1 MMRQMREATK
11 PIMLLAAIAFV
22 ALMVF
27 EWGMDASGQSGGGVG
42 EIGSVNGQPVMY
54 ESYMAAYRQLY
65 DQVQRGQEEL
75 ISSQQNKEIE
85 DAAFDEIVTQLL
97 VLQELRERGIKVTD
111 REVSE
116 AAQFSP
122 PDYLQAQFV
131 DDAGGLD
138 LQAYHTFLATL
149 PPEQLILL
157 EAYYRDVIPRGK
169 LLRQVSS
176 GIFVSDAE
184 LWQEFQDQVEQVEIR
199 YVPMDPSTRYDD
211 EAFSVSDEEIED
223 YYGSNQEEFEVPA
236 RASLKVVVLDKTPTA
251 SDTAAAYSGAEEL
264 MQEIREGE
272 DFAEIAQA
280 ESTDQP
286 TASLGGDLGVFSK
299 GRMVPAFDSA
309 VFAAA
314 PGQLVGP
321 VQTSFGLHVIEV
333 QDRWSQDSVKAR
345 HILLPIT
352 RTDESEI
359 QLLTLADS
367 IEDLGEEMALDQAAV
382 LAGLTATTL
391 DVAQNFPFLPGAGQ
405 VSEGADWA
413 FEEASPG
420 DVSPVFETPTAFYS
434 LELVSS
440 EPEGILPLEGARA
453 AIQATLLFDAKMNQ
467 ARIDA
472 QGLVGLIRGGMV
484 LANAASD
491 LDLDVRMTGLFSRSD
506 FVAGVGRQNAA
517 IGAAFGLEP
526 GEVSEV
532 VPTPANVY
540 VIEVLTRTDA
550 DSTAWLTQLTEQ
562 RQTAI
567 ALRQQA
573 RLGEWIEALR
583 ASADVRDRRDVVLAP
598 VDEDAIPLGPMGF

>member
-11 PIMLLAAIAFV
+11 PIMFLAALAFL

-54 ESYMAAYRQLY
+54 DSYMAAYRQLY
-65 DQVQRGQEEL
+65 DQVQRNQEEL

-85 DAAFDEIVTQLL
+85 DAAFDEVVTQLL
-97 VLQELRERGIKVTD
+97 VLQELRERGIMVTD

-122 PDYLQAQFV
+122 PDYLQAQFI

-157 EAYYRDVIPRGK
+157 EAYYRDVIPRSK

-176 GIFVSDAE
+176 GIYVSDAE
-184 LWQEFQDQVEQVEIR
+184 LWQEFRDQVEQVEIR
-199 YVPMDPSTRYDD
+199 YVPMDPSVRYQD
-211 EAFSVSDEEIED
+211 EAFRVSDAEIED
-223 YYGSNQEEFEVPA
+223 YYGSNQAEFEVPA
-236 RASLKVVVLDKTPTA
+236 RASLKAVVLDKTPTA
-251 SDTAAAYSGAEEL
+251 TDTASAYAEAQEL
-264 MQEIREGE
+264 MQEIRQGA

-280 ESTDQP
+280 ESADQP
-286 TASLGGDLGVFSK
+286 TASVGGDLGVFSR
-299 GRMVPAFDSA
+299 GRMVPQFDSV
-309 VFAAA
+309 VFATT
-314 PGQLVGP
+314 PGQLAGP

-333 QDRWSQDSVKAR
+333 QERWSQDSVKAR
-345 HILLPIT
+345 HILLPIA

-367 IEDLGEEMALDQAAV
+367 LEDLGEEMALDQAAS
-382 LAGLTATTL
+382 LAGLTSIEL
-391 DVAQNFPFLPGAGQ
+391 DIAQNFPFLPGAGQ

-420 DVSPVFETPTAFYS
+420 DVSPVFETSTAFYS

-440 EPEGILPLEGARA
+440 EPEGILPIEDAKT
-453 AIQATLLFDAKMNQ
+453 AIESTLLFDAKMNQ
-467 ARIDA
+467 AQIDA
-472 QGLVGLIRGGMV
+472 QELVALVRGGSV
-484 LANAASD
+484 LSNAAAD
-491 LDLDVRMTGLFSRSD
+491 LALDVRMAGPFSRRD
-506 FVAGVGRQNAA
+506 FVAGIGRQNAA
-517 IGAAFGLEP
+517 VGAAFGL
-526 GEVSEV
+526 GIGDVSEV

-562 RQTAI
+562 RQSAI
-567 ALRQQA
+567 SIRQQA

-583 ASADVRDRRDVVLAP
+583 ASADISDRRDVVLAP
-598 VDEDAIPLGPMGF
+598 VDEDAIPQMPMLF

>member
-11 PIMLLAAIAFV
+11 PIMLFTAIAFV

-27 EWGMDASGQSGGGVG
+27 EWGMDITGQSGGGLG

-65 DQVQRGQEEL
+65 DQVQRSQEEL

-85 DAAFDEIVTQLL
+85 DAAFDEVVTQLL
-97 VLQELRERGIKVTD
+97 VLQELEKRGIMVTD

-122 PDYLQAQFV
+122 PDYLQGEFI

-138 LQAYHTFLATL
+138 LQAYQTFLATL
-149 PPEQLILL
+149 PPEQLIIL

-184 LWQEFQDQVEQVEIR
+184 LWQEFRDQVEQVEIR
-199 YVPMDPSTRYDD
+199 YVPMDPSSRYEDD
-211 EAFSVSDEEIED
+211 VFTISESDIEA
-223 YYGSNQEEFEVPA
+223 YYRDNEEEFEVPA
-236 RASLKVVVLDKTPTA
+236 RASVHVVVLDKTPTA
-251 SDTAAAYSGAEEL
+251 SDTASAFSDAEEI
-264 MQEIREGE
+264 MQEIRDGG
-272 DFAEIAQA
+272 DFAEIARA
-280 ESTDQP
+280 ESTDEP
-286 TASLGGDLGVFSK
+286 TAPLGGDLGVFNQ

-309 VFAAA
+309 VFGATA
-314 PGQLVGP
+314 GSLVGP

-333 QDRWSQDSVKAR
+333 QNRWAQDSVQAR
-345 HILLPIT
+345 HILLPIV

-367 IEDLGEEMALDQAAV
+367 LEDLGEEMALDQAAAT
-382 LAGLTATTL
+382 AGLTSTTL
-391 DVAQNFPFLPGAGQ
+391 DIAQNFPFLPGAGQ
-405 VSEGADWA
+405 VSEGADWL

-420 DVSPVFETPTAFYS
+420 AVSPVFETSTAFYA

-440 EPEGILPLEGARA
+440 EPEGVLPLADASA
-453 AIQATLLFDAKMNQ
+453 AIESTLLFDAKMGQ
-467 ARIDA
+467 AQVDA
-472 QGLVGLIRGGMV
+472 QDLVSRVRGGTV
-484 LANAASD
+484 LSNAAAE
-491 LDLDVRMTGLFSRSD
+491 LELDVRSAGPFSRND
-506 FVAGVGRQNAA
+506 FVAGIGRQNAA

-526 GEVSEV
+526 GDVSGV

-540 VIEVLTRTDA
+540 VLEVLTRTDA
-550 DSTAWLTQLTEQ
+550 DSTAWLAQLTEQ
-562 RQTAI
+562 RQAAI
-567 ALRQQA
+567 AIRQQA
-573 RLGEWIEALR
+573 RLSEWIEALR
-583 ASADVRDRRDVVLAP
+583 ASANIRDRRDIVLAP
-598 VDEDAIPLGPMGF
+598 ADEDAMPQIPMVF

>member
-333 QDRWSQDSVKAR
+333 QDRWSQDSVRAR

-472 QGLVGLIRGGMV
+472 QGLVGLVRGGMV

-583 ASADVRDRRDVVLAP
+583 ASANVRDRRDVVLAP

>member
-11 PIMLLAAIAFV
+11 PIMFLAALAFLG
-22 ALMVF
+22 LMVF
-27 EWGMDASGQSGGGVG
+27 EWGMDASGMSGGSVG

-54 ESYMAAYRQLY
+54 EAYMAAYRQLY
-65 DQVQRGQEEL
+65 DQVQRNQEEL

-85 DAAFDEIVTQLL
+85 DAAFDEVVTQLL
-97 VLQELRERGIKVTD
+97 VLQELRERGIMVTD

-122 PDYLQAQFV
+122 PDYLQGQFI

-176 GIFVSDAE
+176 GIYVSDAE
-184 LWQEFQDQVEQVEIR
+184 LWQEFRDQVEQVEIR
-199 YVPMDPSTRYDD
+199 YVPMDPSVRYQD
-211 EAFSVSDEEIED
+211 EAFSVSDAEIED
-223 YYGSNQEEFEVPA
+223 YYGSNQAEFEVPA
-236 RASLKVVVLDKTPTA
+236 RASLKAVVLDKTPTA
-251 SDTAAAYSGAEEL
+251 TDTAAAYAEALEL
-264 MQEIREGE
+264 MQEIRQGA

-280 ESTDQP
+280 ESADQP
-286 TASLGGDLGVFSK
+286 TASIGGDLGVFSR
-299 GRMVPAFDSA
+299 GRMVPQFDSV
-309 VFAAA
+309 VFATA
-314 PGQLVGP
+314 PGQLAGP

-333 QDRWSQDSVKAR
+333 QERWSQDSVKAR
-345 HILLPIT
+345 HILLPIA

-367 IEDLGEEMALDQAAV
+367 LEDLGEEMALDQAAS
-382 LAGLTATTL
+382 LAGLTSTEL
-391 DVAQNFPFLPGAGQ
+391 DIAQNFPFLPGAGQ

-420 DVSPVFETPTAFYS
+420 DVSPVFETSTAFYS

-440 EPEGILPLEGARA
+440 EPEGILPLEDAKT
-453 AIQATLLFDAKMNQ
+453 AIESTLLFDAKMNQ
-467 ARIDA
+467 AQMDA
-472 QGLVGLIRGGMV
+472 QELVALVRGGSV
-484 LANAASD
+484 LSNAAAN
-491 LDLDVRMTGLFSRSD
+491 LELDVRMSGPFSRSD
-506 FVAGVGRQNAA
+506 FVAGIGRQNAA
-517 IGAAFGLEP
+517 IGAAFGLGL

-550 DSTAWLTQLTEQ
+550 DSTAWLAQLTEQ
-562 RQTAI
+562 RQSAI
-567 ALRQQA
+567 SIRQQA

-583 ASADVRDRRDVVLAP
+583 ASANIRDRRDVVLAP
-598 VDEDAIPLGPMGF
+598 VDEDAIPQMPMLF

>member
-11 PIMLLAAIAFV
+11 PIMLLAALAFV

-27 EWGMDASGQSGGGVG
+27 EWGMDMSGRSGGSVG
-42 EIGSVNGQPVMY
+42 EIGSVNGQPVNY

-65 DQVQRGQEEL
+65 DQVQRNQEEL

-85 DAAFDEIVTQLL
+85 DAAFDEVVTQLL
-97 VLQELRERGIKVTD
+97 VLQELRERGIMVTD

-122 PDYLQAQFV
+122 PDYLQAQFI
-131 DDAGGLD
+131 DDAGGLA

-157 EAYYRDVIPRGK
+157 EAYYRDVIPRSK

-176 GIFVSDAE
+176 GIYVSDAE
-184 LWQEFQDQVEQVEIR
+184 LWQEFRDQVEQVEIR
-199 YVPMDPSTRYDD
+199 YVPMDPSVRYQD
-211 EAFSVSDEEIED
+211 EAFRVSDAEIED
-223 YYGSNQEEFEVPA
+223 YYGSNQAEFEVPA
-236 RASLKVVVLDKTPTA
+236 RASLKAVVLDKTPTA
-251 SDTAAAYSGAEEL
+251 TATASAYAEAQAL
-264 MQEIREGE
+264 MQEIRQGA

-280 ESTDQP
+280 ESADQP
-286 TASLGGDLGVFSK
+286 TASVGGDLGVFSR
-299 GRMVPAFDSA
+299 GRMVPQFDSV
-309 VFAAA
+309 VFATT
-314 PGQLVGP
+314 PGQLAGP

-333 QDRWSQDSVKAR
+333 QERWSQDSVKAR
-345 HILLPIT
+345 HILLPIA

-367 IEDLGEEMALDQAAV
+367 LEDLGEEMALDQAAS
-382 LAGLTATTL
+382 LAGLTSIEL
-391 DVAQNFPFLPGAGQ
+391 DIAQNFPFLPGAGQ
-405 VSEGADWA
+405 VSEGAEWA

-420 DVSPVFETPTAFYS
+420 DVSPVFETSTAFYS

-440 EPEGILPLEGARA
+440 EPEGILPLEDAKT
-453 AIQATLLFDAKMNQ
+453 AIESTLLFDAKMNQ
-467 ARIDA
+467 AQMDA
-472 QGLVGLIRGGMV
+472 QELVALVRGGSV
-484 LANAASD
+484 LSNAAAD
-491 LDLDVRMTGLFSRSD
+491 LELDVRMAGPFSRSD
-506 FVAGVGRQNAA
+506 FVAGIGRQNAA
-517 IGAAFGLEP
+517 IGAAFGLGL

-550 DSTAWLTQLTEQ
+550 DSTAWLAQLTEQ
-562 RQTAI
+562 RQSAI
-567 ALRQQA
+567 SIRQQA

-583 ASADVRDRRDVVLAP
+583 ASADIRDRRDVVLAP
-598 VDEDAIPLGPMGF
+598 VDEDAIPQMPMLF

>member
-11 PIMLLAAIAFV
+11 PIMLLAALAFV

-27 EWGMDASGQSGGGVG
+27 EWGMDMSGRSGGSVG
-42 EIGSVNGQPVMY
+42 EIGSVNGQPVNY

-65 DQVQRGQEEL
+65 DQVQRNQEEL

-85 DAAFDEIVTQLL
+85 DAAFDEVVTQLL
-97 VLQELRERGIKVTD
+97 VLQELRERGIMVTD

-122 PDYLQAQFV
+122 PDYLQAQFI

-157 EAYYRDVIPRGK
+157 EAYYRDVIPRSK

-176 GIFVSDAE
+176 GIYVSDAE
-184 LWQEFQDQVEQVEIR
+184 LWQEFRDQVEQVEIR
-199 YVPMDPSTRYDD
+199 YVPMDPSVRYQD
-211 EAFSVSDEEIED
+211 EAFSVSDAEIED
-223 YYGSNQEEFEVPA
+223 YYGSNQAEFEVPA
-236 RASLKVVVLDKTPTA
+236 RASLKAVVLDKTPTA
-251 SDTAAAYSGAEEL
+251 TDTASAYAEAQEL
-264 MQEIREGE
+264 MQEIRQGA

-280 ESTDQP
+280 ESADQP
-286 TASLGGDLGVFSK
+286 TASVGGDLGVFSR
-299 GRMVPAFDSA
+299 GRMVPQFDSV
-309 VFAAA
+309 VFATT
-314 PGQLVGP
+314 PGQLAGP

-333 QDRWSQDSVKAR
+333 QERWSQDSVKAR
-345 HILLPIT
+345 HILLPIA

-367 IEDLGEEMALDQAAV
+367 LEDLGEEMALDQAAS
-382 LAGLTATTL
+382 LAGLTSIEL
-391 DVAQNFPFLPGAGQ
+391 DIAQNFPFLPGAGQ

-420 DVSPVFETPTAFYS
+420 DVSPVFETSTAFYS

-440 EPEGILPLEGARA
+440 EPEGILPLEDAKT
-453 AIQATLLFDAKMNQ
+453 AIESTLLFDAKMNQ
-467 ARIDA
+467 AQMDA
-472 QGLVGLIRGGMV
+472 QELVALVRGGSV
-484 LANAASD
+484 LSNAAAD
-491 LDLDVRMTGLFSRSD
+491 LELDVRMAGPFSRSD
-506 FVAGVGRQNAA
+506 FVAGIGRQNAA
-517 IGAAFGLEP
+517 IGAAFGLGL

-550 DSTAWLTQLTEQ
+550 DSTAWLAQLTEQ
-562 RQTAI
+562 RQSAI
-567 ALRQQA
+567 SIRQQA

-583 ASADVRDRRDVVLAP
+583 ASADIRDRRDVVLAP
-598 VDEDAIPLGPMGF
+598 VDEDAIPQMPMLF

>member
-27 EWGMDASGQSGGGVG
+27 EWGMDASGQSGGSVG

-333 QDRWSQDSVKAR
+333 QDRWSQDSVRAR

-472 QGLVGLIRGGMV
+472 QGLVGLVRGGMV

-583 ASADVRDRRDVVLAP
+583 ASANVRDRRDVVLAP

>member
-11 PIMLLAAIAFV
+11 PIMLFTAIAFV

-27 EWGMDASGQSGGGVG
+27 EWGMDITGQSGGGLG

-65 DQVQRGQEEL
+65 DQVQRSQEEL

-85 DAAFDEIVTQLL
+85 DAAFDEVVTQLL
-97 VLQELRERGIKVTD
+97 VLQELEKRGIMVTD

-122 PDYLQAQFV
+122 PDYLQGEFI

-138 LQAYHTFLATL
+138 LQAYQTFLATL
-149 PPEQLILL
+149 PPEQLIIL

-184 LWQEFQDQVEQVEIR
+184 LWQEFRDQVEQVEIR
-199 YVPMDPSTRYDD
+199 YVPMDPSSRYEDD
-211 EAFSVSDEEIED
+211 VFTIFESDIEA
-223 YYGSNQEEFEVPA
+223 YYRANEEEFEVPA
-236 RASLKVVVLDKTPTA
+236 RASVHVVVLDKTPTA
-251 SDTAAAYSGAEEL
+251 SDTAAAFADAEEI
-264 MQEIREGE
+264 MQEIRDGG
-272 DFAEIAQA
+272 DFAEIARA
-280 ESTDQP
+280 ESTDEP
-286 TASLGGDLGVFSK
+286 TAPLGGDLGVFNQ

-309 VFAAA
+309 VFGATA
-314 PGQLVGP
+314 GSLVGP

-333 QDRWSQDSVKAR
+333 QNRWAQDSVQAR
-345 HILLPIT
+345 HILLPIV

-367 IEDLGEEMALDQAAV
+367 LEDLGEEMALDQAAAT
-382 LAGLTATTL
+382 AGLTSTTL
-391 DVAQNFPFLPGAGQ
+391 DIAQNFPFLPGAGQ
-405 VSEGADWA
+405 VSEGADWL

-420 DVSPVFETPTAFYS
+420 DVSPVFETSTAFYA

-440 EPEGILPLEGARA
+440 EPEGVLPLTDASA
-453 AIQATLLFDAKMNQ
+453 AIESTLLFDAKMGQ
-467 ARIDA
+467 AQVDA
-472 QGLVGLIRGGMV
+472 QDLVSRVRGGTV
-484 LANAASD
+484 LSNAAAE
-491 LDLDVRMTGLFSRSD
+491 LELDVRSAGPFSRND
-506 FVAGVGRQNAA
+506 FVAGIGRQNAA

-526 GEVSEV
+526 GDVSGV

-540 VIEVLTRTDA
+540 VLEVLIRTDA
-550 DSTAWLTQLTEQ
+550 DSTAWLAQLTEQ
-562 RQTAI
+562 RQAAI
-567 ALRQQA
+567 AIRQQA
-573 RLGEWIEALR
+573 RLSEWIEALR
-583 ASADVRDRRDVVLAP
+583 ASANIRDRRDIVLAP
-598 VDEDAIPLGPMGF
+598 ADEDAMPQIPMVF

>member
-11 PIMLLAAIAFV
+11 PIMLLAALAFV

-27 EWGMDASGQSGGGVG
+27 EWGMDMSGRSGGSVG
-42 EIGSVNGQPVMY
+42 EIGSVNGQPVNY

-65 DQVQRGQEEL
+65 DQVQRNQEEL

-85 DAAFDEIVTQLL
+85 DAAFDEVVTQLL
-97 VLQELRERGIKVTD
+97 VLQELRERGIMVTD
-111 REVSE
+111 REVRE

-122 PDYLQAQFV
+122 PDYLQAQFI

-157 EAYYRDVIPRGK
+157 EAYYRDVIPRSK

-176 GIFVSDAE
+176 GIYVSDAE
-184 LWQEFQDQVEQVEIR
+184 LWQEFRDQVEQVEIR
-199 YVPMDPSTRYDD
+199 YVPMDPSVRYQD
-211 EAFSVSDEEIED
+211 EAFRVSDAEIED
-223 YYGSNQEEFEVPA
+223 YYGSNQAEFEVPA
-236 RASLKVVVLDKTPTA
+236 RASLKAVVLDKTPTA
-251 SDTAAAYSGAEEL
+251 TDTASAYAEAQEL
-264 MQEIREGE
+264 MQEIRQGA

-280 ESTDQP
+280 ESADQP
-286 TASLGGDLGVFSK
+286 TASVGGDLGVFSR
-299 GRMVPAFDSA
+299 GRMVPQFDSV
-309 VFAAA
+309 VFATT
-314 PGQLVGP
+314 PGQLAGP

-333 QDRWSQDSVKAR
+333 QERWSQDSVKAR
-345 HILLPIT
+345 HILLPIA

-367 IEDLGEEMALDQAAV
+367 LEDLGEEMALDQAAS
-382 LAGLTATTL
+382 LAGLTSIEL
-391 DVAQNFPFLPGAGQ
+391 DIAQNFPFLPGAGQ

-420 DVSPVFETPTAFYS
+420 DVSPVFETSTAFYS

-440 EPEGILPLEGARA
+440 EPEGILPLEDAKT
-453 AIQATLLFDAKMNQ
+453 AIESTLLFDAKMNQ
-467 ARIDA
+467 AQMDA
-472 QGLVGLIRGGMV
+472 QELVALVRGGSV
-484 LANAASD
+484 LSNAAAD
-491 LDLDVRMTGLFSRSD
+491 LELDVRMAGPFSRSD
-506 FVAGVGRQNAA
+506 FVAGIGRQNAA
-517 IGAAFGLEP
+517 IGAAFGLGL

-550 DSTAWLTQLTEQ
+550 DSTAWLAQLTEQ
-562 RQTAI
+562 RQSAI
-567 ALRQQA
+567 SIRQQA

-583 ASADVRDRRDVVLAP
+583 ASADIRDRRDVVLAP
-598 VDEDAIPLGPMGF
+598 VDEDAIPQMPMLF

>member
-1 MMRQMREATK
+1 
-11 PIMLLAAIAFV
+11 MLLAAIAFV

-472 QGLVGLIRGGMV
+472 QGLVGLVRGGMV

-583 ASADVRDRRDVVLAP
+583 ASANVRDRRDVVLAP

>member
-11 PIMLLAAIAFV
+11 PIMLAAAVAFV

-472 QGLVGLIRGGMV
+472 QGLVGLVRGGMV

-583 ASADVRDRRDVVLAP
+583 ASANVRDRRDVVLAP

>member
-11 PIMLLAAIAFV
+11 PIMLFTAIAFV

-27 EWGMDASGQSGGGVG
+27 QWGMDITGQSGGGLG

-65 DQVQRGQEEL
+65 DQVQRSQEEL

-85 DAAFDEIVTQLL
+85 DAAFDEVVTQLL
-97 VLQELRERGIKVTD
+97 VLQELETRGITVTD

-122 PDYLQAQFV
+122 PEYLQAEFV
-131 DDAGGLD
+131 NDAGGLD
-138 LQAYHTFLATL
+138 LQAYQTFLATL
-149 PPEQLILL
+149 PPEQLIIL

-184 LWQEFQDQVEQVEIR
+184 LWQEFRDQVEQVEIR
-199 YVPMDPSTRYDD
+199 YVPMDPSSRYEDD
-211 EAFSVSDEEIED
+211 AFTISESEIEA
-223 YYGSNQEEFEVPA
+223 YYRANQEEFEVPA
-236 RASLKVVVLDKTPTA
+236 RASVKVVVLDKTPTA
-251 SDTAAAYSGAEEL
+251 SDTAAAYTDAEEI
-264 MQEIREGE
+264 MQEIRDGG
-272 DFAEIAQA
+272 DFAEIAEA

-286 TASLGGDLGVFSK
+286 TAGLGGDLGVFNR

-309 VFAAA
+309 VFAASA
-314 PGQLVGP
+314 GDLVGP

-333 QDRWSQDSVKAR
+333 QDRWAQDSAQAR
-345 HILLPIT
+345 HILLPIN

-367 IEDLGEEMALDQAAV
+367 LEDLGEDMALDQAATM
-382 LAGLTATTL
+382 AGLPSTTL
-391 DVAQNFPFLPGAGQ
+391 DIAQNFPFLPGAGQ

-420 DVSPVFETPTAFYS
+420 DVSPVFETPTAFYA

-440 EPEGILPLEGARA
+440 EPEGVLPLEDASA
-453 AIQATLLFDAKMNQ
+453 AIASTLLFEAKMAQ
-467 ARIDA
+467 AQVDA
-472 QGLVGLIRGGMV
+472 QDVVARVRGGMV
-484 LANAASD
+484 LSNAAAEME
-491 LDLDVRMTGLFSRSD
+491 LDVRSAGPFSRND

-526 GEVSEV
+526 GDVSDV

-540 VIEVLTRTDA
+540 ILEVLSRTDA
-550 DSTAWLTQLTEQ
+550 DSTAWLAQITEQ
-562 RQTAI
+562 RQAAI
-567 ALRQQA
+567 AIRQQA
-573 RLGEWIEALR
+573 RLTEWIEALR
-583 ASADVRDRRDVVLAP
+583 ASANIRDRRDIVLAP
-598 VDEDAIPLGPMGF
+598 VDEDALPQIPMVF

>member
-11 PIMLLAAIAFV
+11 PIMLFTAIAFV

-27 EWGMDASGQSGGGVG
+27 EWGMDITGQSGGGLG

-65 DQVQRGQEEL
+65 DQVQRSQEEL

-85 DAAFDEIVTQLL
+85 DAAFDEVVTQLL
-97 VLQELRERGIKVTD
+97 VLQELEKRGIMVTD

-122 PDYLQAQFV
+122 PDYLQGEFI

-138 LQAYHTFLATL
+138 LQAYQTFLATL
-149 PPEQLILL
+149 PPEQLIIL

-184 LWQEFQDQVEQVEIR
+184 LWQEFRDQVEQVEIR
-199 YVPMDPSTRYDD
+199 YVPMDPSSRYEDD
-211 EAFSVSDEEIED
+211 VFTISESDIEA
-223 YYGSNQEEFEVPA
+223 YYRDNEEEFEVPA
-236 RASLKVVVLDKTPTA
+236 RASVHVVVLDKTPTA
-251 SDTAAAYSGAEEL
+251 SDTAAAFADAEEI
-264 MQEIREGE
+264 MQEIRDGG
-272 DFAEIAQA
+272 DFAEIARA
-280 ESTDQP
+280 ESTDEP
-286 TASLGGDLGVFSK
+286 TAPLGGDLGVFNQ

-309 VFAAA
+309 VFGATA
-314 PGQLVGP
+314 GSLVGP

-333 QDRWSQDSVKAR
+333 QNRWAQDSVQAR
-345 HILLPIT
+345 HILLPIV

-367 IEDLGEEMALDQAAV
+367 LEDLGEEMALDQAAAT
-382 LAGLTATTL
+382 AGLTSTTL
-391 DVAQNFPFLPGAGQ
+391 DIAQNFPFLPGAGQ
-405 VSEGADWA
+405 VSEGADWL

-420 DVSPVFETPTAFYS
+420 DVSPVFETSTAFYA

-440 EPEGILPLEGARA
+440 EPEGVLPLADASA
-453 AIQATLLFDAKMNQ
+453 AIESTLLFDAKMGQ
-467 ARIDA
+467 AQVDA
-472 QGLVGLIRGGMV
+472 QDLVSRVRGGTV
-484 LANAASD
+484 LSNAAAE
-491 LDLDVRMTGLFSRSD
+491 LELDVRSAGPFSRND
-506 FVAGVGRQNAA
+506 FVAGIGRQNAA

-526 GEVSEV
+526 GDVSGV

-540 VIEVLTRTDA
+540 VLEVLTRTDA
-550 DSTAWLTQLTEQ
+550 DSTAWLAQLTEQ
-562 RQTAI
+562 RQAAI
-567 ALRQQA
+567 AIRQQA
-573 RLGEWIEALR
+573 RLSEWIEALR
-583 ASADVRDRRDVVLAP
+583 ASANIRDRRDIVLAP
-598 VDEDAIPLGPMGF
+598 ADEDAMPQIPMVF

>member
-272 DFAEIAQA
+272 DFAEIAEA

-333 QDRWSQDSVKAR
+333 QDRWSQDSVRAR

-472 QGLVGLIRGGMV
+472 QGLVGLVRGGMV

-583 ASADVRDRRDVVLAP
+583 ASANVRDRRDVVLAP

>member
-11 PIMLLAAIAFV
+11 PIMLLAALAFV

-27 EWGMDASGQSGGGVG
+27 EWGMDMSGRSGGSVG
-42 EIGSVNGQPVMY
+42 EIGSVNGQPVNY

-65 DQVQRGQEEL
+65 DQVQRNQEEL

-85 DAAFDEIVTQLL
+85 DAAFDEVVTQLL
-97 VLQELRERGIKVTD
+97 VLQELRERGIMVTD
-111 REVSE
+111 REVRE

-122 PDYLQAQFV
+122 PDYLQAQFI

-157 EAYYRDVIPRGK
+157 EAYYRDVIPRSK

-176 GIFVSDAE
+176 GIYVSDAE
-184 LWQEFQDQVEQVEIR
+184 LWQEFRDQVEQVEIR
-199 YVPMDPSTRYDD
+199 YVPMDPSVRHQD
-211 EAFSVSDEEIED
+211 EAFRVSDAEIED
-223 YYGSNQEEFEVPA
+223 YYGSNQAEFEVPA
-236 RASLKVVVLDKTPTA
+236 RASLKAVVLDKTPTA
-251 SDTAAAYSGAEEL
+251 TDTASAYAEAQEL
-264 MQEIREGE
+264 MQEIRQGA

-280 ESTDQP
+280 ESADQP
-286 TASLGGDLGVFSK
+286 TASVGGDLGVFSR
-299 GRMVPAFDSA
+299 GRMVPQFDSV
-309 VFAAA
+309 VFATT
-314 PGQLVGP
+314 PGQLAGP

-333 QDRWSQDSVKAR
+333 QERWSQDSVKAR
-345 HILLPIT
+345 HILLPIA

-367 IEDLGEEMALDQAAV
+367 LEDLGEEMALDQAAS
-382 LAGLTATTL
+382 LAGLTSIEL
-391 DVAQNFPFLPGAGQ
+391 DIAQNFPFLPGAGQ

-420 DVSPVFETPTAFYS
+420 DVSPVFETSTAFYS

-440 EPEGILPLEGARA
+440 EPEGILPLEDAKT
-453 AIQATLLFDAKMNQ
+453 AIESTLLFDAKMNQ
-467 ARIDA
+467 AQMDA
-472 QGLVGLIRGGMV
+472 QELVALVRGGSV
-484 LANAASD
+484 LSNAAAD
-491 LDLDVRMTGLFSRSD
+491 LELDVRMAGPFSRSD
-506 FVAGVGRQNAA
+506 FVAGIGRQNAA
-517 IGAAFGLEP
+517 IGAAFGLGL

-550 DSTAWLTQLTEQ
+550 DSTAWLAQLTEQ
-562 RQTAI
+562 RQSAI
-567 ALRQQA
+567 SIRQQA

-583 ASADVRDRRDVVLAP
+583 ASADIRDRRDVVLAP
-598 VDEDAIPLGPMGF
+598 VDEDAIPQMPMLF

>member
-11 PIMLLAAIAFV
+11 PIMLLAALAFV

-27 EWGMDASGQSGGGVG
+27 EWGMDMSGRSGGSVG
-42 EIGSVNGQPVMY
+42 EIGSVNGQPVNY

-65 DQVQRGQEEL
+65 DQVQRNQEEL

-85 DAAFDEIVTQLL
+85 DAAFDEVVTQLL
-97 VLQELRERGIKVTD
+97 VLQELRERGIMVTD

-122 PDYLQAQFV
+122 PDYLQAQFI

-157 EAYYRDVIPRGK
+157 EAYYRDVIPRSK

-176 GIFVSDAE
+176 GIYVSDAE
-184 LWQEFQDQVEQVEIR
+184 LWQEFRDQVEQVEIR
-199 YVPMDPSTRYDD
+199 YVPMDPSVRYQD
-211 EAFSVSDEEIED
+211 EAFRVSDAEIED
-223 YYGSNQEEFEVPA
+223 YYGSNQAEFEVPA
-236 RASLKVVVLDKTPTA
+236 RASLKAVVLDKTPTA
-251 SDTAAAYSGAEEL
+251 TDTASAYAEAQEL
-264 MQEIREGE
+264 MQEIRQGA

-280 ESTDQP
+280 ESADQP
-286 TASLGGDLGVFSK
+286 TASVGGDLGVFSR
-299 GRMVPAFDSA
+299 GRMVPQFDSV
-309 VFAAA
+309 VFATT
-314 PGQLVGP
+314 PGQLAGP

-333 QDRWSQDSVKAR
+333 QERWSQDSVKAR
-345 HILLPIT
+345 HILLPIA

-367 IEDLGEEMALDQAAV
+367 LEDLGEEMALDQAAS
-382 LAGLTATTL
+382 LAGLTSIEL
-391 DVAQNFPFLPGAGQ
+391 DIAQNFPFLPGAGQ

-420 DVSPVFETPTAFYS
+420 DVSPVFETSTAFYS

-440 EPEGILPLEGARA
+440 EPEGILPLEDAKT
-453 AIQATLLFDAKMNQ
+453 AIESTLLFDAKMNQ
-467 ARIDA
+467 AQMDA
-472 QGLVGLIRGGMV
+472 QELVALVRGGSV
-484 LANAASD
+484 LSNAAAD
-491 LDLDVRMTGLFSRSD
+491 LELDVRMAGPFSRSD
-506 FVAGVGRQNAA
+506 FVAGIGRQNAA
-517 IGAAFGLEP
+517 IGAAFGLGL

-550 DSTAWLTQLTEQ
+550 DSTAWLAQLTEQ
-562 RQTAI
+562 RQSAI
-567 ALRQQA
+567 SIRQQA

-583 ASADVRDRRDVVLAP
+583 ASADIRDRRDVVLAP
-598 VDEDAIPLGPMGF
+598 VDEDAIPQMPMLF

>member
-472 QGLVGLIRGGMV
+472 QGLVGLVRGGMV

-583 ASADVRDRRDVVLAP
+583 ASANVRDRRDVVLAP

>member
-11 PIMLLAAIAFV
+11 PIMLFTAIAFV

-27 EWGMDASGQSGGGVG
+27 QWGMDITGQSGGGLG

-65 DQVQRGQEEL
+65 DQVQRSQEEL

-85 DAAFDEIVTQLL
+85 DAAFDEVVTQLL
-97 VLQELRERGIKVTD
+97 VLQELETRGITVTD

-122 PDYLQAQFV
+122 PEYLQAEFV
-131 DDAGGLD
+131 NDAGGLD
-138 LQAYHTFLATL
+138 LQAYQTFLATL
-149 PPEQLILL
+149 PPEQLIIL

-184 LWQEFQDQVEQVEIR
+184 LWQEFRDQVEQVEIR
-199 YVPMDPSTRYDD
+199 YVPMDPSSRYEDD
-211 EAFSVSDEEIED
+211 AFTISESEIEA
-223 YYGSNQEEFEVPA
+223 YYRANQEEFEVPA
-236 RASLKVVVLDKTPTA
+236 RASVKVVVLDKTPTA
-251 SDTAAAYSGAEEL
+251 SDTAAAYTDAEEI
-264 MQEIREGE
+264 MQEIRDGG
-272 DFAEIAQA
+272 DFAEIAEA

-286 TASLGGDLGVFSK
+286 TAGLGGDLGVFNR

-309 VFAAA
+309 VFAASA
-314 PGQLVGP
+314 GDLVGP

-333 QDRWSQDSVKAR
+333 QDRWAQDSAQAR
-345 HILLPIT
+345 HILLPIN

-367 IEDLGEEMALDQAAV
+367 LEDLGEEMALDQAATM
-382 LAGLTATTL
+382 AGLPSTTL
-391 DVAQNFPFLPGAGQ
+391 DIAQNFPFLPGAGQ

-420 DVSPVFETPTAFYS
+420 DVSPVFETPTAFYA

-440 EPEGILPLEGARA
+440 EPEGVLPLEDASA
-453 AIQATLLFDAKMNQ
+453 AIASTLLFEAKMAQ
-467 ARIDA
+467 AQVDA
-472 QGLVGLIRGGMV
+472 QDLVARVRGGMV
-484 LANAASD
+484 LSNAAAEME
-491 LDLDVRMTGLFSRSD
+491 LDVRSAGPFSRND

-526 GEVSEV
+526 GDVSDV

-540 VIEVLTRTDA
+540 ILEVLSRTDA
-550 DSTAWLTQLTEQ
+550 DSTAWLAQITEQ
-562 RQTAI
+562 RQAAI
-567 ALRQQA
+567 AIRQQA
-573 RLGEWIEALR
+573 RLTEWIEALR
-583 ASADVRDRRDVVLAP
+583 ASANIRDRRDIVLAP
-598 VDEDAIPLGPMGF
+598 VDEDALPQIPMVF

>member
-1 MMRQMREATK
+1 
-11 PIMLLAAIAFV
+11 
-22 ALMVF
+22 
-27 EWGMDASGQSGGGVG
+27 
-42 EIGSVNGQPVMY
+42 
-54 ESYMAAYRQLY
+54 
-65 DQVQRGQEEL
+65 
-75 ISSQQNKEIE
+75 
-85 DAAFDEIVTQLL
+85 
-97 VLQELRERGIKVTD
+97 
-111 REVSE
+111 
-116 AAQFSP
+116 
-122 PDYLQAQFV
+122 
-131 DDAGGLD
+131 
-138 LQAYHTFLATL
+138 
-149 PPEQLILL
+149 
-157 EAYYRDVIPRGK
+157 
-169 LLRQVSS
+169 
-176 GIFVSDAE
+176 
-184 LWQEFQDQVEQVEIR
+184 
-199 YVPMDPSTRYDD
+199 
-211 EAFSVSDEEIED
+211 
-223 YYGSNQEEFEVPA
+223 
-236 RASLKVVVLDKTPTA
+236 
-251 SDTAAAYSGAEEL
+251 
-264 MQEIREGE
+264 
-272 DFAEIAQA
+272 
-280 ESTDQP
+280 
-286 TASLGGDLGVFSK
+286 
-299 GRMVPAFDSA
+299 MVPAFDSA

-333 QDRWSQDSVKAR
+333 QDRWSQDSVRAR

-472 QGLVGLIRGGMV
+472 QGLVGLVRGGMV

>member
-11 PIMLLAAIAFV
+11 PIMLFTAIAFV

-27 EWGMDASGQSGGGVG
+27 EWGMDITGQSGGGLG

-65 DQVQRGQEEL
+65 DQVQRSQEEL

-85 DAAFDEIVTQLL
+85 DAAFDEVVTQLL
-97 VLQELRERGIKVTD
+97 VLQELEKRGIMVTD

-122 PDYLQAQFV
+122 PDYLQGEFI

-138 LQAYHTFLATL
+138 LQAYQTFLATL
-149 PPEQLILL
+149 PPEQLIIL

-184 LWQEFQDQVEQVEIR
+184 LWQEFRDQVEQVEIR
-199 YVPMDPSTRYDD
+199 YVPMDPSSRYEDD
-211 EAFSVSDEEIED
+211 VFTIFESDIEA
-223 YYGSNQEEFEVPA
+223 YYRANEEEFEVPA
-236 RASLKVVVLDKTPTA
+236 RASVHVVVLDKTPTA
-251 SDTAAAYSGAEEL
+251 SDTAAAFADAEEI
-264 MQEIREGE
+264 MQEIRDGG
-272 DFAEIAQA
+272 DFAEIARA
-280 ESTDQP
+280 ESTDEP
-286 TASLGGDLGVFSK
+286 TAPLGGDLGVFNQ

-309 VFAAA
+309 VFGATA
-314 PGQLVGP
+314 GSLVGP

-333 QDRWSQDSVKAR
+333 QNRWAQDSVQAR
-345 HILLPIT
+345 HILLPIV

-367 IEDLGEEMALDQAAV
+367 LEDLGEEMALDQAAAT
-382 LAGLTATTL
+382 AGLTSTTL
-391 DVAQNFPFLPGAGQ
+391 DIAQNFPFLPGAGQ
-405 VSEGADWA
+405 VSEGADWL

-420 DVSPVFETPTAFYS
+420 DVSPVFETSTAFYA

-440 EPEGILPLEGARA
+440 EPEGVLPLADASA
-453 AIQATLLFDAKMNQ
+453 AIESTLLFDAKMGQ
-467 ARIDA
+467 AQVDA
-472 QGLVGLIRGGMV
+472 QDLVSRVRGGTV
-484 LANAASD
+484 LSNAAAE
-491 LDLDVRMTGLFSRSD
+491 LELDVRSAGPFSRND
-506 FVAGVGRQNAA
+506 FVAGIGRQNAA

-526 GEVSEV
+526 GDVSGV

-540 VIEVLTRTDA
+540 VLEVLIRTDA
-550 DSTAWLTQLTEQ
+550 DSTAWLAQLTEQ
-562 RQTAI
+562 RQAAI
-567 ALRQQA
+567 AIRQQA
-573 RLGEWIEALR
+573 RLSEWIEALR
-583 ASADVRDRRDVVLAP
+583 ASANIRDRRDIVLAP
-598 VDEDAIPLGPMGF
+598 ADEDAMPQIPMVF

>member
-1 MMRQMREATK
+1 MREATK

-54 ESYMAAYRQLY
+54 EPYMAVYRQLY

-122 PDYLQAQFV
+122 PPDIQAQFV

-333 QDRWSQDSVKAR
+333 QDRWSQDSVRAR

-472 QGLVGLIRGGMV
+472 QGLVGLVRGGMV

-583 ASADVRDRRDVVLAP
+583 ASANVRDRRDVVLAP